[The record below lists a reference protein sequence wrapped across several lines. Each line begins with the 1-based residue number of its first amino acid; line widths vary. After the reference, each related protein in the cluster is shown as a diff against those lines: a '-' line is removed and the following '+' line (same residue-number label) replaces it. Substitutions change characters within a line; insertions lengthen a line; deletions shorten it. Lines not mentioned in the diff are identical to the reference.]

1 MLAQSVGECA
11 TLVLFRANA
20 MSVKHAQHEAM
31 RHALLKRLAWQ
42 GRLNDPAATP
52 EHVRSW
58 LSKVRHW
65 QSVRLHGSFEDL
77 LKAPDTRAAA
87 TFFLEDLYGDRDFS
101 ARDRDLAKLLP
112 LMSRLLPTPVLSA
125 AVQAVELNVL
135 SQAFDLKLAAWLAEN
150 LQPDQSLTLDS
161 YGRAYRAADCRRLR
175 GHQIDLIVEVG
186 QHLDWAVHKHG
197 VERLLKLSRGPAKIA
212 GLGELQS
219 FLERGFSAFREL
231 GGADAF
237 LARIADQ
244 EREVSRRL
252 FANHARPF
260 PPFDDR

>member
-1 MLAQSVGECA
+1 
-11 TLVLFRANA
+11 
-20 MSVKHAQHEAM
+20 MSSKHAQHEAM

-42 GRLNDPAATP
+42 GRLNAPSAVP
-52 EHVRSW
+52 GRVQPW
-58 LSKVRHW
+58 LSRVRHW
-65 QSVRLHGSFEDL
+65 QSERLHGSFKDL
-77 LKAPDTRAAA
+77 LLAPDTRAAA

-112 LMSRLLPTPVLSA
+112 LMSRLLPTPVLKA

-135 SQAFDLKLAAWLAEN
+135 SQAFDLKLAIWLAEN
-150 LQPDQSLTLDS
+150 HPPERPLTLEG

-197 VERLLKLSRGPAKIA
+197 VERLLKLSRGPAKMA

-219 FLERGFSAFREL
+219 FLERGFAAFREL
-231 GGADAF
+231 GGADDF
-237 LARIADQ
+237 LSRIASQ

-252 FANHARPF
+252 FASHTAPF
-260 PPFDDR
+260 PPFNGE